1 MDDDLE
7 LTAADVTARISPC
20 LGGRLTGL
28 VIGGTELLRQGDR
41 YGSFPMA
48 PWCGR
53 LRDGRF
59 TVDTNVHQLA
69 LNAPPHAI
77 HGTVRSGAWEVTQ
90 ASRTRATLVRSLAG
104 PWPFAGQV
112 LQRFELSEHA
122 LTMEMEITSEADR
135 FPAQAGWH
143 PWFLRRPRP
152 DIADVGVAFEPA
164 WQEERGADH
173 LPTGQRIPPRPGPW
187 DDCFAMP
194 GGVDVVLEWPPLLRL
209 RIRSPERWVVL
220 YDEQVEAVCVEP
232 QSGPPN
238 GLNTMP
244 RFVTPADPLRTE
256 TVWTWEYCE
265 EVS

>member
-1 MDDDLE
+1 MDDE
-7 LTAADVTARISPC
+7 ITLTVADVAVRISSR
-20 LGGRLTGL
+20 LGGRISGL
-28 VIGGTELLRQGDR
+28 AVGGTELLRQGDS

-59 TVDTNVHQLA
+59 AVDSVTHQLP
-69 LNAPPHAI
+69 LNSAPHAI
-77 HGTVRSGAWEVTQ
+77 HGTTRSGAWEVVD
-90 ASRTRATLVRSLAG
+90 ASETHATLIQALAE
-104 PWPFAGQV
+104 PWPYAGRV
-112 LQRFELSEHA
+112 RQRFELSEHA
-122 LTMEMEITSEADR
+122 LAIGMEIWSDSER

-152 DIADVGVAFEPA
+152 DNADVRIAFDPA

-194 GGVDVVLEWPPLLRL
+194 TGVDVTLDWPELLRL
-209 RIRSPERWVVL
+209 RIRSPEQWVVI
-220 YDEQVEAVCVEP
+220 YDEPEQAVCVEP

-244 RFVTPADPLRTE
+244 RFVTPENPLRVE
-256 TVWTWEYCE
+256 TMWTWERP
-265 EVS
+265 VG